1 MVARSQVQVG
11 LIVCKARREGCTC
24 LDACID
30 ARLHPLGNHVDECAG
45 IGIAGRRDV
54 VIFHP

>member
-30 ARLHPLGNHVDECAG
+30 ASLHPLGNHIDECSG
-45 IGIAGRRDV
+45 FGIAGWWNV
-54 VIFHP
+54 VIFYP